1 MFCPSF
7 CLENKQIPFKK
18 KIHCRIIYMC
28 FSIFKFFF
36 HLMFLW
42 DDIIVGRIV
51 SEFYLEGRS
60 TEERQPW
67 WGRGEERP
75 TRWRRNR
82 VINATPSHDH
92 HACSEIINLRYTF
105 FLLFLLLLSLLFSP
119 SLSFP
124 PPSPLSSFSSSSPFS
139 PPSSLSLCLS
149 LSLIKKSRLSS
160 GCRDAEWNRTCQE
173 RSWQD
178 MSM

>member
-42 DDIIVGRIV
+42 DDIIVGWIV

-105 FLLFLLLLSLLFSP
+105 FCFSCFSSPFFSHPPSLSLLLLLFLLFLLLPPSLLLLLFLSVFP
-119 SLSFP
+119 SLS
-124 PPSPLSSFSSSSPFS
+124 LR
-139 PPSSLSLCLS
+139 
-149 LSLIKKSRLSS
+149 SR
-160 GCRDAEWNRTCQE
+160 G
-173 RSWQD
+173 
-178 MSM
+178 